1 MPRWPLRYA
10 KSSALPAAPAQD
22 HSLASWSLGRSLDQ
36 VRPGPLPDRSCY
48 HVGPPTHWGGIHFRN
63 LKLAGASNGPRFSEI
78 DPARFSWLPSPNLR
92 EPYPGQNQQLH
103 RSGREHTDKD
113 DGDPRGY
120 EGDGQYRVRPSAEV
134 LLEAAK

>member
-1 MPRWPLRYA
+1 MSPGFLGSIPRDYL
-10 KSSALPAAPAQD
+10 
-22 HSLASWSLGRSLDQ
+22 
-36 VRPGPLPDRSCY
+36 SCRLQIY
-48 HVGPPTHWGGIHFRN
+48 GNHIQ
-63 LKLAGASNGPRFSEI
+63 
-78 DPARFSWLPSPNLR
+78 ARI
-92 EPYPGQNQQLH
+92 QQLH